1 MKKSYLKQLIVFLA
15 ILFSTNLISQVSV
28 SCFYKEICLYN
39 SSTQAFDI
47 CTGYKE
53 NGLFEV
59 NKRETMIVHTI
70 DNITSTY
77 YVKKSSYDEVYKS
90 SVFEVVSDV
99 GNHYTFIFDA
109 KNQLV
114 KILRQDDVLLMFYIK
129 SVF

>member
-1 MKKSYLKQLIVFLA
+1 MKKITLLLILTLLSFK
-15 ILFSTNLISQVSV
+15 IKSQISV
-28 SCFYKEICLYN
+28 SCSYRETCYWN

-47 CTGYKE
+47 CSGYVE
-53 NGLFEV
+53 RGLFEV
-59 NKRETMIVHTI
+59 NDRETMIVHTI
-70 DNITSTY
+70 ENITSTY
-77 YVKKSSYDEVYKS
+77 YVKRSSYDEVYKS

-114 KILRQDDVLLMFYIK
+114 KILRQDNILIMFYIK

>member
-1 MKKSYLKQLIVFLA
+1 MKKITLLLLLT
-15 ILFSTNLISQVSV
+15 LFSFTIKSQISV
-28 SCFYKEICLYN
+28 SCSYRETCYWN

-47 CTGYKE
+47 CSGYSEK
-53 NGLFEV
+53 GLFEV

-70 DNITSTY
+70 NNITSTY
-77 YVKKSSYDEVYKS
+77 YVKRSSYDEEYKS

-99 GNHYTFIFDA
+99 GNYYTFIFDA

-114 KILRQDDVLLMFYIK
+114 KILRQDDTLVMFYIK